1 MNNGKVKKTL
11 VWDLGQNVSVYRL
24 ETVNGVTYGVY
35 VDGRVEAEFRQRED
49 AVAFAKKFV

>member
-1 MNNGKVKKTL
+1 MNNGKDKKTL